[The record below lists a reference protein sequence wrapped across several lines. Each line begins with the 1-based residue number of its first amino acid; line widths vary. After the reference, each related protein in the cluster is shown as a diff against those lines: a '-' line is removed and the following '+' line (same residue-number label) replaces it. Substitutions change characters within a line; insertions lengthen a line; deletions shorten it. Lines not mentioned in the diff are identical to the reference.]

1 MLSLYKLE
9 VFNAVVENG
18 SFSAAADR
26 LFMSQP
32 AVSQH
37 IHDLEVSLGIRLF
50 DRGGRGVTP
59 TAQGLVLYDYA
70 QQIFKLLAEA
80 ENALV
85 DVEHLESGQTTLA
98 ATPGVSVYLLPDWIG
113 TFRARYPRL
122 SVSLQTGITS
132 QVITDVL
139 AHRADAGF
147 VEGELDDS
155 PPARLGV
162 LDLEVVE
169 QYVVV
174 GPKHAWWERER
185 VPLPALAEQTM
196 IVRPPRSQSRI
207 WLDAVL
213 DRHALHPRIG
223 AEFDN
228 LESIKRSLMAG
239 SCVSVL
245 PGYVVRHDIELGLL
259 HTVAV
264 EGAPL
269 QRTLKLLWDKDRSFS
284 PITRALLRHLRDDLP
299 SLVTLAL

>member
-9 VFNAVVENG
+9 VFNTVVESG
-18 SFSAAADR
+18 SFSAAAER
-26 LFMSQP
+26 LFLSQP

-37 IHDLEVSLGIRLF
+37 IHDLEASLGTRLF

-70 QQIFKLLAEA
+70 QQIFKLLSEA

-85 DVEHLESGQTTLA
+85 DVDHLESGQTTLA
-98 ATPGVSVYLLPDWIG
+98 ATPGVSVYLLPEWIG
-113 TFRARYPRL
+113 AFRMRYPRL

-132 QVITDVL
+132 QVIADVL

-147 VEGELDDS
+147 VEGEIEDS
-155 PPARLGV
+155 PPAKLG
-162 LDLEVVE
+162 LLELQAVE

-174 GPKHAWWERER
+174 GPKHDWWDRES
-185 VPLPALAEQTM
+185 VPLPALGDQTF

-207 WLDAVL
+207 WLDDVL
-213 DRHALHPRIG
+213 DRHALAPRIG

-245 PGYVVRHDIELGLL
+245 PAYVVQHDIELGLL

-269 QRTLKLLWDKDRSFS
+269 QRTLKLLWDKTRSFS
-284 PITRALLRHLRDDLP
+284 PVTRALLRHLQDDLP
-299 SLVTLAL
+299 PLATLTL

>member
-18 SFSAAADR
+18 SFSAAANH
-26 LFMSQP
+26 LFLSQP

-37 IHDLEVSLGIRLF
+37 IHDLEVSLGARLF

-85 DVEHLESGQTTLA
+85 DVERLESGQTTLA

-113 TFRARYPRL
+113 AFRARYPRL

-132 QVITDVL
+132 QVIGDVL

-147 VEGELDDS
+147 VEGELDES
-155 PPARLGV
+155 PPPRLGV
-162 LDLEVVE
+162 LILQTVE
-169 QYVVV
+169 QYVIV
-174 GPKHAWWERER
+174 GPNHAWWERAT
-185 VPLPALAEQTM
+185 VPLTALAEQTM

-213 DRHALHPRIG
+213 DQHALHPRIG

-239 SCVSVL
+239 TCVSVL
-245 PGYVVRHDIELGLL
+245 PAYTVRHDVELGLL

-269 QRTLKLLWDKDRSFS
+269 QRTIKLLWDRERPFS
-284 PITRALLRHLRDDLP
+284 PVTRALLRQLSDTLP
-299 SLVTLAL
+299 QLASLAL

>member
-9 VFNAVVENG
+9 IFTVVVESG
-18 SFSAAADR
+18 SFSAAAQR
-26 LFMSQP
+26 LFLSQP

-37 IHDLEVSLGIRLF
+37 IHDLEAALGTKLF
-50 DRGGRGVTP
+50 DRRGRGVTP

-85 DVEHLESGQTTLA
+85 DVAHLESGQTALA

-113 TFRARYPRL
+113 AFRMRYPRL
-122 SVSLQTGITS
+122 TVSLQTGITS
-132 QVITDVL
+132 QVIADVL

-147 VEGELDDS
+147 VEGEMDDN

-162 LDLEVVE
+162 LELQAVE

-174 GPKHAWWERER
+174 GPRHDWWERER
-185 VPLPALAEQTM
+185 VPLAALAEQTL

-207 WLDAVL
+207 WLDDVL
-213 DRHALHPRIG
+213 GQHGLHPHIG

-239 SCVSVL
+239 TCVSVL
-245 PGYVVRHDIELGLL
+245 PAYVVQHDIALGLL

-269 QRTLKLLWDKDRSFS
+269 QRILKLLWDKERAFS
-284 PITRALLRHLRDDLP
+284 PVTRAFLSQLGDTLP
-299 SLVTLAL
+299 SLADLAL